1 MVERPLSIQE
11 VPGSIPGFYK
21 ENENDFA
28 AHGSFSFFCWLSA
41 HKMLVVCHCVT
52 ISLLFP
58 GVS

>member
-28 AHGSFSFFCWLSA
+28 AHGIILSFLFFFFAGYRLIKCE
-41 HKMLVVCHCVT
+41 
-52 ISLLFP
+52 
-58 GVS
+58 